1 MLLFA
6 RVQMACNGKQ
16 ASGSQDL
23 STETQQARESE
34 GGIKPSGIRG
44 GEEGISWPRSNK
56 VGAANVPW
64 NKS

>member
-34 GGIKPSGIRG
+34 GGIKPSGI
-44 GEEGISWPRSNK
+44 SWPRTNK